1 MVQEPFFYKPVLS
14 LNKWMHLLWHRA
26 AFIYLQHTRSW
37 TPSTYLLFLW
47 FHCHY
52 RTDFTPY
59 ASLRLFTSD
68 ISYVPVKLIPSRTF
82 SKLHY
87 SYRWFQLYFLK
98 IFFSVTT
105 LPEWLKQDFH
115 QCPAISFHSPA
126 VKHDLWNEMN
136 DLWKWHEFLSMKMI
150 TSIIIDFSIEMKTLS
165 ILLWAQTRNQA
176 VKTVSLNAM
185 GTWGKHTLH
194 LC

>member
-1 MVQEPFFYKPVLS
+1 MVQESFFYNPVLS
-14 LNKWMHLLWHRA
+14 LNKQMHLLWHRA
-26 AFIYLQHTRSW
+26 AFIYLQHTRSR
-37 TPSTYLLFLW
+37 TPNTYLLFLW

-68 ISYVPVKLIPSRTF
+68 ISYVPVKLIPSWTF
-82 SKLHY
+82 SNCTIPIDDF
-87 SYRWFQLYFLK
+87 SYISLIL
-98 IFFSVTT
+98 FSVTT

-150 TSIIIDFSIEMKTLS
+150 TSIIIDFSIETKTLS
-165 ILLWAQTRNQA
+165 ILLWAQIWNQA
-176 VKTVSLNAM
+176 VKTVSLNAAGM
-185 GTWGKHTLH
+185 WGKHALH